1 MFSQVPGS
9 PAPQDGHLPGQRRS
23 ARLAAAEP
31 RTPASYPA
39 KATTRPLASDKLFY
53 FLFQSQPD
61 LILRWLQDLPA
72 DAGGYSFS
80 APVLKEREY
89 RLDGL
94 FTPPLHRDDLPA
106 VILEAQ
112 MAADRGFL
120 LRLYTESARFLQQEH
135 WQRNWR
141 VVVICPHR
149 DLDFGAPTPVREF
162 IEHRISWIELQP
174 RDGKQAREPLTQVLS
189 LLLQPEEQ
197 VRDLTDRLR
206 QQASAD
212 RSAAEVL
219 PLIPAILVA
228 RFNDRPIQEICAM
241 GGITLEDFTQ
251 SRAYQEIFGLGEA
264 RGEARGRQEGRRV
277 EACTMTLRQLARR
290 CGPLSEPSTT
300 QVEALSLTQLEALA
314 EALLDFTA
322 PVDLQTWLASNS

>member
-1 MFSQVPGS
+1 M
-9 PAPQDGHLPGQRRS
+9 HLGKLSTGIQRGR
-23 ARLAAAEP
+23 
-31 RTPASYPA
+31 
-39 KATTRPLASDKLFY
+39 LASDKLFY
-53 FLFQSQPD
+53 FLFQNTPD
-61 LILRWLQDLPA
+61 LILRWLRDLPE

-94 FTPPLHRDDLPA
+94 FSPPVHRDDLPA

-112 MAADRGFL
+112 MAVDTGFL
-120 LRLYTESARFLQQEH
+120 LRLYAESARFLQQER
-135 WQRNWR
+135 WQHDWR

-149 DLDFGAPTPVREF
+149 HLDFGAHTPVREF

-174 RDGKQAREPLTQVLS
+174 KEGEQPREPLTQVLS

-206 QQASAD
+206 QQAIAD
-212 RSAAEVL
+212 RSTAEVL
-219 PLIPAILVA
+219 PLIPAILLA

-241 GGITLEDFTQ
+241 SGITLEDFTQ

-264 RGEARGRQEGRRV
+264 RGEARGRQEGRQEGRRA
-277 EACTMTLRQLARR
+277 EACSMTLRQLARR
-290 CGPLSEPSTT
+290 CGPLREATTT
-300 QVEALSLTQLEALA
+300 QVKELSLGQLEALA

-322 PVDLQTWLASNS
+322 PVDLETWLTKNS